1 MSSPAQLSRR
11 TFLSTAAAATVADL
25 VVGNRL
31 SAEESLSTQT
41 VTSPTADPVRQAPV
55 FVSTWD
61 FGRVANEKAMA
72 TLAAGGDMLD
82 AIEQGIRETEVDADN
97 HSVGFGGTPNADG
110 VVQLD
115 ACIMNH
121 LYNAGSVAA
130 IEDILHP
137 ISVARLVMERTKHVM
152 LAGAGARKFAL
163 EQGIEPTEMLTEERR
178 QKWQQWLKTQQEMSL
193 EESHDTIALVGC
205 GTDGTLS
212 GGCSTSGWGY
222 KLAGRVGDSPI
233 IGSGLYVDG
242 QVGAA
247 GATGL
252 GENVMRYCGSFQVVE
267 FMARGATPEE
277 ACIETVLSM
286 GRKDP
291 LPLKD
296 MSLNFVAVD
305 RFGRYGGAG
314 SDAGFRYSVTT
325 VEGSQSSDAV
335 TVQE

>member
-1 MSSPAQLSRR
+1 MPSPAQLSRR
-11 TFLSTAAAATVADL
+11 TFLSTSAAATVADL
-25 VVGNRL
+25 VVGRPL
-31 SAEESLSTQT
+31 SAR
-41 VTSPTADPVRQAPV
+41 PVKSATTEMALETPV
-55 FVSTWD
+55 FISTWD
-61 FGRVANEKAMA
+61 FGRVANDKAMA
-72 TLAAGGDMLD
+72 TLEAGGDMLD
-82 AIEQGIRETEVDADN
+82 AIEQGIRETEIDADN

-121 LYNAGSVAA
+121 LYDAGSVAA

-137 ISVARLVMERTKHVM
+137 ISVARMVMERTKHVM
-152 LAGAGARKFAL
+152 LAGAGARKFAR
-163 EQGIEPTEMLTEERR
+163 EQGMETTDTLTEERR
-178 QKWQQWLKTQQEMSL
+178 QKWQAWLKTQEEMSL

-205 GTDGTLS
+205 SPDGTVS

-252 GENVMRYCGSFQVVE
+252 GENVMRYCGSFAVVDW
-267 FMARGATPEE
+267 MSRGASPEE
-277 ACIETVLSM
+277 ACIETVLAM

-291 LPLKD
+291 LPLKE
-296 MSLNFVAVD
+296 MSLNFIAVD
-305 RFGRYGGAG
+305 RHGRFGGAG
-314 SDAGFRYSVTT
+314 SDAGFQFSVATGESSRVVDAIT
-325 VEGSQSSDAV
+325 VE
-335 TVQE
+335 E